1 MKNLKK
7 LIYLLTLRERKRA
20 GLLLCIVLIMS
31 LLEMAGLASIV
42 PFMAVLAN
50 PQVIETNS
58 ILNTAFQTSSMM
70 FGIENSR
77 EFLFLLGIVVFVM
90 LLLSLSFKALS
101 IYAQVRFIEMRQYT
115 IGRRVVEGYLNQPYS
130 WFLNRNSADLGK
142 TILTEVSAVVNGAL
156 KQVIILIVQTAVT
169 VAILTLLILV
179 DPKLVLIVGLTFGLA
194 YGLIYKI
201 TRSFISR
208 IGEERLRTNK
218 FRFKAVSEAF
228 GAVKEI
234 KLGGLEQTYI
244 ERFSHPARV
253 MARHIAT
260 SSIISNVPRFILE
273 AIAFGGMLLIILYF
287 LTQTGDFSNTVPI
300 ISLYAFA
307 GYRLMPALQGIYGA
321 ITALRFTGPALDAL
335 YNDLINLQPPNP
347 NNDKDI
353 LPLKKA
359 ISLKNISYHYPN
371 SALTT
376 LKDIDLSIPA
386 FSTIGIVG
394 PTGSGKTTTVDIILG
409 LLEPE
414 QGKLEVDDKIINKN
428 NLRAWQRSI
437 GYVPQQ
443 IYLADD
449 TVAANIALGRDP
461 KHIDQNAVERAAKI
475 ANVHNFIVN
484 ELPLNYQTTVGER
497 GIRLSGG
504 QRQRI
509 GIARALYHN
518 PQLLILDEATNAL
531 DNITEQAVMDA
542 VNNLG
547 NQKTIILITHRLSTV
562 KKCDNIFLLEKGEL
576 KQQGTFEQ
584 LIKVSETFRTSAK
597 NIQ

>member
-1 MKNLKK
+1 MKNLRK

-50 PQVIETNS
+50 PEVIETNS
-58 ILNTAFQTSSMM
+58 MLNTAFQTSSMM

-156 KQVIILIVQTAVT
+156 KQIIILIVQTAVT

-353 LPLKKA
+353 LPLKKS

-414 QGKLEVDDKIINKN
+414 QGKLEVDGKIINKN

-547 NQKTIILITHRLSTV
+547 NQITIILITHRLSTV

>member
-1 MKNLKK
+1 MQTFKK
-7 LIYLLTLRERKRA
+7 LLFLLSNHEKKRA
-20 GLLLCIVLIMS
+20 GLLVIMILILAFLDMI
-31 LLEMAGLASIV
+31 GVASIM
-42 PFMAVLAN
+42 PFIAVLTN
-50 PQVIETNS
+50 PSLVETNLF
-58 ILNTAFQTSSMM
+58 LNYMYKASSV
-70 FGIENSR
+70 FGVQNNQ
-77 EFLFLLGIVVFVM
+77 EFLFFSGVFLFFILIFTLMFRAIVTYIQ
-90 LLLSLSFKALS
+90 L
-101 IYAQVRFIEMRQYT
+101 RFIFLLEHS
-115 IGRRVVEGYLNQPYS
+115 IGRRLVEGYLHQPYS

-142 TILTEVSAVVNGAL
+142 TILTEVGAVVNGAL
-156 KQVIILIVQTAVT
+156 KQVIILIVQLAVT
-169 VAILTLLILV
+169 IAILTLLILV

-353 LPLKKA
+353 LPLKKS

-414 QGKLEVDDKIINKN
+414 QGKLEVDGKIINKN

-547 NQKTIILITHRLSTV
+547 NQITIILITHRLSTV

>member
-1 MKNLKK
+1 MKNLRK

-50 PQVIETNS
+50 PEVIETNS
-58 ILNTAFQTSSMM
+58 MLNTAFQTSSMM
-70 FGIENSR
+70 FGVENSR

-156 KQVIILIVQTAVT
+156 KQIIILIVQTAVT

-414 QGKLEVDDKIINKN
+414 QGKLEVDGKIINKN

-547 NQKTIILITHRLSTV
+547 NQITIILITHRLSTV

>member
-1 MKNLKK
+1 MKSLKK

-42 PFMAVLAN
+42 PFMAVSAN
-50 PQVIETNS
+50 PEVIETNS
-58 ILNTAFQTSSMM
+58 MLNTAFQTSSVM
-70 FGIENSR
+70 FGVENSK
-77 EFLFLLGIVVFVM
+77 EFLFLLGLLVFVM
-90 LLLSLSFKALS
+90 LLLSLSFKAFS

-142 TILTEVSAVVNGAL
+142 TILTEVGNVVNGAL

-179 DPKLVLIVGLTFGLA
+179 DPKLVLIIGLTFGLA
-194 YGLIYKI
+194 YGLVYKI

-208 IGEERLRTNK
+208 IGEERLKTNQ

-253 MARHIAT
+253 MARHIAS
-260 SSIISNVPRFILE
+260 SSIISNVPRFVLE
-273 AIAFGGMLLIILYF
+273 AIAFGGMLLIVLYF

>member
-1 MKNLKK
+1 MKTLKK

-50 PQVIETNS
+50 PEIIETNS
-58 ILNTAFQTSSMM
+58 MLNTAFQTSNAM
-70 FGIENSR
+70 FGVENSR
-77 EFLFLLGIVVFVM
+77 QFLILLGIVVFVM

-130 WFLNRNSADLGK
+130 WFLNRNSTELGK
-142 TILTEVSAVVNGAL
+142 TILSEVNGAL
-156 KQVIILIVQTAVT
+156 KQVIILIVQLAVT
-169 VAILTLLILV
+169 IAILTLLILV

-273 AIAFGGMLLIILYF
+273 AIAFGGMLLIVLYF

-335 YNDLINLQPPNP
+335 YNDLVNLQPPNP

-371 SALTT
+371 SSLTT
-376 LKDIDLSIPA
+376 LKDIDLNIPA
-386 FSTIGIVG
+386 RSTIGIVG

-409 LLEPE
+409 LLDPE
-414 QGKLEVDDKIINKN
+414 QGKLEVDGKVIKKD

-437 GYVPQQ
+437 GYVPQE

-449 TVAANIALGRDP
+449 TVSANIALGRDP
-461 KHIDQNAVERAAKI
+461 KHIDQNAVESAAKI
-475 ANVHNFIVN
+475 ANVHDFIVN
-484 ELPLNYQTTVGER
+484 ELPLNYQTSVGER

-509 GIARALYHN
+509 GIARALYHK
-518 PQLLILDEATNAL
+518 PQLLILDEATSAL
-531 DNITEQAVMDA
+531 DNLTEQAVMDA

-547 NQKTIILITHRLSTV
+547 NEITIILITHRLSTV

-584 LIKVSETFRTSAK
+584 LIKVSENFRASAK

>member
-1 MKNLKK
+1 MKNLRK

-50 PQVIETNS
+50 PEVIETNS
-58 ILNTAFQTSSMM
+58 MLNTAFQTSSMM
-70 FGIENSR
+70 FGVENSR

-142 TILTEVSAVVNGAL
+142 TILTEVGAVVNGAL
-156 KQVIILIVQTAVT
+156 KQIIILIVQTAVT

-414 QGKLEVDDKIINKN
+414 QGKLEVDGKIINKN

-547 NQKTIILITHRLSTV
+547 NQITIILITHRLSTV

>member
-1 MKNLKK
+1 MKTLKK

-50 PQVIETNS
+50 PEVIETNS
-58 ILNTAFQTSSMM
+58 MLNTAFQTSGIM

-77 EFLFLLGIVVFVM
+77 EFLFLLGIIVFVM

-130 WFLNRNSADLGK
+130 WFLNRNSSDLGK
-142 TILTEVSAVVNGAL
+142 TILTEVGNVVNGAL

-169 VAILTLLILV
+169 LSILTLLILV
-179 DPKLVLIVGLTFGLA
+179 NPKLVLIIGLTFGLA
-194 YGLIYKI
+194 YGLVYKF

-208 IGEERLRTNK
+208 IGEERFKTNR

-253 MARHIAT
+253 MARHVAS

-273 AIAFGGMLLIILYF
+273 AIAFGGMLLIVLYF

-321 ITALRFTGPALDAL
+321 ITALRFTGPALNSL
-335 YNDLINLQPPNP
+335 YDDLISLQPPNP
-347 NNDKDI
+347 DNDKDI

-371 SALTT
+371 STLTT

-386 FSTIGIVG
+386 CSTVGIVG

-414 QGKLEVDDKIINKN
+414 QGKLEVDGKVINKD

-449 TVAANIALGRDP
+449 TVTANIALGRDP
-461 KHIDQNAVERAAKI
+461 KHIDQNAVERAAKV
-475 ANVHNFIVN
+475 ANVHEFIVN

-531 DNITEQAVMDA
+531 DNLTEQAVIDA
-542 VNNLG
+542 VNNLA
-547 NQKTIILITHRLSTV
+547 NNITIILITHRLSTV

-576 KQQGTFEQ
+576 KQQGTFEK
-584 LIKVSETFRTSAK
+584 LIQASDNFRTAAK
-597 NIQ
+597 NIR